1 MLNLEETLSRNQE
14 LGDTINEIFNE
25 QAGGNALFKDH
36 VSFEKCLNCPKRI
49 ADSIIDNVKE
59 LSPSVIL
66 DNPYIK
72 GLITQKASYKNW
84 SLENIVLKANTLFTT
99 DETVIDS
106 KLNEITPLGYFSKD
120 IEVPAVFENDRIWMS
135 IVPHEIFTMQKA
147 IDNSKGKVLA
157 YGLGLGYFPLMA
169 AIKEDVKEVVV
180 VEKEQEPIDLYLK
193 CIAPCFKESNK
204 IKIVKMDAFKH
215 ASKVKDGEYDMIFA
229 DIWHDAED
237 GLELYSKFLK
247 RFDGFKKSI
256 VSYWIEETILTY
268 ARRILEILLIEKE
281 EGATDEWY
289 KEPQS
294 QEDALINKI
303 YWASKHRINQNELLS
318 SNFVKSILRDM

>member
-14 LGDTINEIFNE
+14 LGDAINEIFNE
-25 QAGGNALFKDH
+25 QAGGNALFKDP
-36 VSFEKCLNCPKRI
+36 VSFKKFLNCPKEI
-49 ADSIIDNVKE
+49 ADSIINNTHE
-59 LSPSVIL
+59 LNPSIIL

-72 GLITQKASYKNW
+72 RLKDQKAIRNDW
-84 SLENIVLKANTLFTT
+84 SLKNTVLKANTLFVTSETT
-99 DETVIDS
+99 ID
-106 KLNEITPLGYFSKD
+106 KNLKEITPLGYFSKD
-120 IEVPAVFENDRIWMS
+120 IEVPAVFENHRIWMS

-147 IDNSKGKVLA
+147 INESKGKVLA

-169 AIKEDVKEVVV
+169 VMKDDVKEVVV

-193 CIAPCFKESNK
+193 CIAPSFKESSK
-204 IKIVKMDAFKH
+204 IKIVKMDAFEH

-237 GLELYSKFLK
+237 GLELYSEFLK
-247 RFDGFKKSI
+247 YFDAFKKSI

-281 EGATDEWY
+281 EGAIDEWY
-289 KEPQS
+289 KDAQS
-294 QEDALINKI
+294 KEDALINKI

-318 SNFVKSILRDM
+318 SNFVRSILRDM